1 MSFWKHLAAVAVG
14 AAAGVAVY
22 FLTRDKQEQEHIVG
36 PEAEVETDPTAAEPE
51 ADAPAEEAAP
61 AQTEAEAAQPETAAE
76 TAAPAAD
83 DTPNVNPV
91 ALGAEEVP
99 TTEDGKLDP
108 AQIAKPEDFANWDD
122 VGCQG

>member
-1 MSFWKHLAAVAVG
+1 MSFWKHFPAVVIGAAVG
-14 AAAGVAVY
+14 AAVY

-51 ADAPAEEAAP
+51 ADAPDEAAAEP
-61 AQTEAEAAQPETAAE
+61 AAAQPETDAE
-76 TAAPAAD
+76 PAVPTVDDAPN
-83 DTPNVNPV
+83 PNPV

-108 AQIAKPEDFANWDD
+108 AQIAKPEDFADWDD